1 MQSSR
6 LTPARFRRAFFI
18 FGCLVASAGWCAAP
32 RGHSAPPL
40 IQLGKADPVEAQAAI
55 EQVRRQGIAG
65 NYFLEFN
72 LRVMPRRGEERN
84 IPGRLWGSR
93 NAQGALSRVAV
104 TLTEGGAGP
113 VERRLLI
120 QSGRESA
127 VWRWD
132 TGGNVEQLG
141 PASPFEPVVPSTQ
154 LTAFDLQMPFVYWE
168 DFDYQ
173 GLSRFK
179 GRPAHIMIMRP
190 PASFSS
196 KYPEISGVRI
206 YLDTQFNALVQTEL
220 LGARNAVL
228 KTFSLVDLKRIG
240 EQWIPKT
247 FDVRDDRTR
256 DKTRLE
262 VTAAGLNLDFSQ
274 TLFEPAQLA
283 EDVRAPDE
291 SQLTRIAP

>member
-1 MQSSR
+1 MQSSWS
-6 LTPARFRRAFFI
+6 TPARFRRAFFI
-18 FGCLVASAGWCAAP
+18 VGCLVASAGWCAAP

-40 IQLGKADPVEAQAAI
+40 IQLGKVDPAEARAAI

-65 NYFLEFN
+65 DYFLEFN

-93 NAQGALSRVAV
+93 NQQGALSRVAV
-104 TLTEGGAGP
+104 TLTEA

-132 TGGNVEQLG
+132 TGGTVEQLG
-141 PASPFEPVVPSTQ
+141 PASPFEPIVPATQ

-168 DFDYQ
+168 KFDYQ
-173 GLSRFK
+173 GLTRFK
-179 GRPAHIMIMRP
+179 GRPAHIIIMRP
-190 PASFSS
+190 PAPFSS
-196 KYPEISGVRI
+196 KYPEITGVRV

-220 LGARNAVL
+220 LGARNAIL
-228 KTFSLVDLKRIG
+228 KTLSLVDLKRIG

-262 VTAAGLNLDFSQ
+262 VTAAGLNLDFSH
-274 TLFEPAQLA
+274 TLFESAHLA

-291 SQLTRIAP
+291 SQLTRIDP

>member
-1 MQSSR
+1 MQGARS
-6 LTPARFRRAFFI
+6 TPARHRGAFFI
-18 FGCLVASAGWCAAP
+18 FGCLAASAAWCAGP
-32 RGHSAPPL
+32 RGHSTPPL
-40 IQLGKADPVEAQAAI
+40 LQVGKADPAEAQAAI

-72 LRVMPRRGEERN
+72 LRVMPRRGKERN

-93 NAQGALSRVAV
+93 NEQGALSRVAL
-104 TLTEGGAGP
+104 TLTPEGP
-113 VERRLLI
+113 SSVERRLLI
-120 QSGRESA
+120 QSGREST
-127 VWRWD
+127 VWRWETD
-132 TGGNVEQLG
+132 GNVEQLG
-141 PASPFEPVVPSTQ
+141 PASPFEPVVPSTE

-168 DFDYQ
+168 NFDYE
-173 GLSRFK
+173 GLTRFK
-179 GRPAHIMIMRP
+179 GRPAHILIMRP
-190 PASFSS
+190 PAPFNA
-196 KYPEISGVRI
+196 KYPEITGVRV

-220 LGARNAVL
+220 LGARNAIL

-256 DKTRLE
+256 NKTRFE

-283 EDVRAPDE
+283 EDVRAPAE

>member
-1 MQSSR
+1 M
-6 LTPARFRRAFFI
+6 
-18 FGCLVASAGWCAAP
+18 ASAAWSAGP
-32 RGHSAPPL
+32 RGQSAPPL
-40 IQLGKADPVEAQAAI
+40 IQLGKADPAEAQAAI
-55 EQVRRQGIAG
+55 EQVRRQGITG

-72 LRVMPRRGEERN
+72 LRVMPRRGEERSV
-84 IPGRLWGSR
+84 PGRLWGSR
-93 NAQGALSRVAV
+93 NEQGALSRVAV
-104 TLTEGGAGP
+104 TLTEGGSGA

-141 PASPFEPVVPSTQ
+141 PASPFDPVVPSTQ

-168 DFDYQ
+168 KFDYQ
-173 GLSRFK
+173 GLTRFK

-190 PASFSS
+190 PTPFTA
-196 KYPEISGVRI
+196 KYPEVTGVRV

-220 LGARNAVL
+220 LGARNAIL
-228 KTFSLVDLKRIG
+228 KTVSLVDLKRIG

-262 VTAAGLNLDFSQ
+262 VTAAGLNLDFSRA
-274 TLFEPAQLA
+274 LFEPAQLVD
-283 EDVRAPDE
+283 DVRAPAE